1 MPELP
6 VIPETVTVHL
16 GSPDA
21 PARNVTVSFPD
32 YIKNVASSEIYPT
45 WPENALRA
53 NILAQIS
60 FALNRIYT
68 EYYRSRGYDFDITN
82 DTSIDQFFLEGRDIF
97 ENISQIV
104 DEIFD
109 SYLRRPGSVEP
120 YFAQYCNGT
129 TVLCEGL
136 SQWGTVEL
144 AEQGLTPYEI
154 LTYFY
159 GDNLDIVRD
168 VPVEGIEESVPPR
181 ALRLGDGGNDVRT
194 IQVRLNRISRN
205 YPGIPKIAA
214 ADGIFG
220 SDTEAAVRE
229 FQRIFNLTP
238 DGIVGRAT
246 WYRII
251 RIYNAVKRLNELNSE
266 GITLEEIS
274 RQFPRV
280 LQEGDTGVNVRLVQ
294 YYLRFVSL
302 FDESVPPINVDGIF
316 GAGTANAVRS
326 FQQQYGLT
334 PDGIVGENT
343 WFKLI
348 DVYDALLRS
357 IPPEALEGMA
367 QPFQNRILRLGSEGQ
382 DVAWLQEYLNT
393 IATVYTEIP
402 TLTVDGVFGV
412 RTRDAVLAFQRIF
425 GLEQTG
431 YVGGGTWAEIAQV
444 YNDISAG
451 MGRAPGQNPGF
462 TVQ

>member
-1 MPELP
+1 M
-6 VIPETVTVHL
+6 
-16 GSPDA
+16 
-21 PARNVTVSFPD
+21 TVSFPD

-229 FQRIFNLTP
+229 FRRIFNLTP
-238 DGIVGRAT
+238 T
-246 WYRII
+246 
-251 RIYNAVKRLNELNSE
+251 
-266 GITLEEIS
+266 
-274 RQFPRV
+274 V
-280 LQEGDTGVNVRLVQ
+280 LLGALPGT
-294 YYLRFVSL
+294 VS
-302 FDESVPPINVDGIF
+302 S
-316 GAGTANAVRS
+316 A
-326 FQQQYGLT
+326 
-334 PDGIVGENT
+334 
-343 WFKLI
+343 
-348 DVYDALLRS
+348 S
-357 IPPEALEGMA
+357 IM
-367 QPFQNRILRLGSEGQ
+367 R
-382 DVAWLQEYLNT
+382 
-393 IATVYTEIP
+393 
-402 TLTVDGVFGV
+402 
-412 RTRDAVLAFQRIF
+412 
-425 GLEQTG
+425 
-431 YVGGGTWAEIAQV
+431 
-444 YNDISAG
+444 
-451 MGRAPGQNPGF
+451 
-462 TVQ
+462 